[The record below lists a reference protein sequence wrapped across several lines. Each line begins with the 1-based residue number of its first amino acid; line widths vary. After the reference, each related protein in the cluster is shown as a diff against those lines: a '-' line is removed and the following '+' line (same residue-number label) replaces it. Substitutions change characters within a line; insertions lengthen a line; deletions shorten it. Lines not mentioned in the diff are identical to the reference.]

1 MKTKN
6 YGNRYS
12 VYFPKDELLNY
23 VKQGLNGKEIS
34 EIYNVSIT
42 TIRKRLK
49 CYNTGTPR
57 AHIRY
62 KLNVPYTQLVEEY
75 NSGMSLPEISK
86 KYKVSTNYT
95 KTRILE
101 NGGVLRTKKEAQ
113 LLRYRQARNSISK
126 CNENIHQKQ
135 SRKF

>member
-57 AHIRY
+57 AHVRY
-62 KLNVPYTQLVEEY
+62 KLHVPFTKLVEEY
-75 NSGMSLPEISK
+75 NSGMSVPEICK
-86 KYKVSTNYT
+86 KYKVSSTYV
-95 KTRILE
+95 KIRLIE
-101 NGGVLRTKKEAQ
+101 NGGKIRSKKEAQ
-113 LLRYRQARNSISK
+113 LLRYRKAK
-126 CNENIHQKQ
+126 VTK
-135 SRKF
+135 